1 MNEEEI
7 KIDLAE
13 VNKAVDGLQ
22 SSSQGFTSSLA
33 SDFASGNELDAV
45 KKINELNQA
54 LQDAAD
60 QYKALLLKNIQA
72 TKESVQSMKDT
83 DDELAS
89 TFK

>member
-1 MNEEEI
+1 MSEEI
-7 KIDLAE
+7 VLDIDE

-45 KKINELNQA
+45 KKINELNKA